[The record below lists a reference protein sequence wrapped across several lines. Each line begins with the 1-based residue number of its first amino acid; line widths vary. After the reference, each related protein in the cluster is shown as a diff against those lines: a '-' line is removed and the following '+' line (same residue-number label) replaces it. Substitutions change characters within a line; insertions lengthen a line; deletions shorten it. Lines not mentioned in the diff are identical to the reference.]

1 MLPQLLG
8 KCFLLLRLSHKSY
21 FVKIILKQITIV
33 FTRDYMYIYSGTVLS
48 IKTLAICLLTCKAL
62 DKAAFMNRPGVK
74 RLRKYISY

>member
-1 MLPQLLG
+1 MFPTPTSQSQVLFCENNFKANYNSIYKRLYVYI
-8 KCFLLLRLSHKSY
+8 LRNS
-21 FVKIILKQITIV
+21 
-33 FTRDYMYIYSGTVLS
+33 LS